1 MKFLERGVIMS
12 FDLGADKIYGY
23 GCIRTGNKKSDVT
36 KNIKNSKAYK
46 DIITEFSNR
55 FFDVIEEPVYDSL
68 AFLPECSIQI
78 DLVTGA
84 KSNQYYKLNKIIEQ
98 SDKIRNEYIIKQ
110 DYNTA
115 IVITSLGSL
124 GDLENIKK
132 YYKIFHKKK
141 ICVLCLDPTKEDG
154 YNEYSTCGF
163 DFKPFDISKINRA
176 NDLVAQL
183 EESDIKDNRGRR
195 ASELTYNFITT
206 YWLYELYRIPKTT
219 AIAMSGYSKNGF
231 FIKAD
236 EYEQTAM
243 YKKHLNIMEELY
255 TISQYAKRNR
265 SVPANFD
272 KVIEKYEKT
281 GNLEKTCFDC
291 KIPIIYPIDYKRLLL
306 KYHGGKKELA
316 RCMKNYDE
324 DLISAFDTWVAS
336 GKNPTEFIETTKYFK
351 LWKLNTDTE

>member
-1 MKFLERGVIMS
+1 MKILERGVIMS
-12 FDLGADKIYGY
+12 FGAKKIYGY

-36 KNIKNSKAYK
+36 KNIKDSKAYK
-46 DIITEFSNR
+46 DIITELRNC
-55 FFDVIEEPVYDSL
+55 FFAVDEEPVYDSL
-68 AFLPECSIQI
+68 AFLPECSVQI

-84 KSNQYYKLNKIIEQ
+84 KSNQYFKLNKIIEQ
-98 SDKIRNEYIIKQ
+98 SDNIRKELPIDQ
-110 DYNTA
+110 PYNTVL
-115 IVITSLGSL
+115 VITSLGSL
-124 GDLENIKK
+124 GDCENVKK
-132 YYKIFHKKK
+132 HYKIFHKKK
-141 ICVLCLDPTKEDG
+141 IGVLFPDHTKENG
-154 YNEYSTCGF
+154 LSEYSTCGF
-163 DFKPFDISKINRA
+163 DFKPLDMSKINRA

-183 EESDIKDNRGRR
+183 ENADVKDNRGRKS
-195 ASELTYNFITT
+195 SELTDSFITA

-243 YKKHLNIMEELY
+243 YKKHLSIMEELY

-281 GNLEKTCFDC
+281 GNLEKSCFDC

-336 GKNPTEFIETTKYFK
+336 GKNPTEFIETTKYYR
-351 LWKLNTDTE
+351 LWEMKTDTK